1 MKIKVTWLLVFL
13 LLASAGLVSA
23 QSPKGKPI
31 QIGYSNFS
39 NVDTMTTMVQAS
51 FRKIIADKG
60 VNWVV
65 SYQDARRDVNNQINQ
80 VETFIAQ
87 KVDVIIISAVD
98 PAGSVAAVEAAYKAN
113 IPILGVIV
121 PVKSDKITYVGN
133 SNENGGETLAKFV
146 RDKLAPNSKI
156 VIIEGQAGGVNSIQR
171 TESFKKT
178 LNRPDVKILAQNH
191 ADWQRE
197 KGMKLMEDWIQAFP
211 QIDAV
216 IGINDDM
223 ALGAIEALKGANRL
237 KGVMVTGFNGT
248 RDAMR
253 AVKEGSMTCTMLY
266 NAQTQA
272 QNLFNAVKKILDEK
286 LMVLPH
292 QYGNWE
298 IVTSQNAAKYLK
310 DLYGE

>member
-1 MKIKVTWLLVFL
+1 MKMKITWLIVL
-13 LLASAGLVSA
+13 LLLVSASMVLA
-23 QSPKGKPI
+23 QSPKGKTI
-31 QIGYSNFS
+31 QIGYSNYS
-39 NVDTMTTMVQAS
+39 DDDTMTAMVQTT

-60 VNWVV
+60 INWVV
-65 SYQDARRDVNNQINQ
+65 TYQDARRDVNAQLNQ
-80 VETFIAQ
+80 VETFIAK
-87 KVDVIIISAVD
+87 KVDVIIIAAVD
-98 PAGSVAAVEAAYKAN
+98 PDGSVAAVEAAYKAN

-133 SNENGGETLAKFV
+133 SNEDGGETLAKFV

-171 TESFKKT
+171 AEGFKKT
-178 LNRPDVKILAQNH
+178 LNRPDVKILAQSH

-248 RDAMR
+248 KDAIH
-253 AVKEGSMTCTMLY
+253 AVKDGSMTYTMLY

-272 QNLFNAVKKILDEK
+272 QNLFNAVNKLLDENLK
-286 LMVLPH
+286 VLPH
-292 QYGNWE
+292 QYGKWE